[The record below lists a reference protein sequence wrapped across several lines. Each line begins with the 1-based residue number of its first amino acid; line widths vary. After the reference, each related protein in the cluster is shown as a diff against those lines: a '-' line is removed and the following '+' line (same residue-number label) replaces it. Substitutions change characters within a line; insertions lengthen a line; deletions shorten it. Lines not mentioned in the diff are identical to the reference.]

1 MLTELLKIVWLA
13 CDFYLFSTELLLL
26 VTCES
31 SLFIEDVSTLFFL
44 FFFYSLITLLDHQQL
59 VLVHIDCL

>member
-26 VTCES
+26 VTCEI

-44 FFFYSLITLLDHQQL
+44 FFLQFDNFIVPSAVSSRPH
-59 VLVHIDCL
+59 